1 MREEE
6 QLILQDKFRDWF
18 GDPVPADVSLPGETK
33 DLDHIPRRRRA
44 NKSAKLSDVII
55 YGFGRAILF
64 GSVVGLII
72 YILNLSFGGRYIHY
86 WHIQFLVVF
95 LAMVIGF
102 YNGLVKGLASKKSER

>member
-6 QLILQDKFRDWF
+6 HLILQDKFQKWF
-18 GDPVPADVSLPGETK
+18 GDPVPADVSLPGESEG
-33 DLDHIPRRRRA
+33 LDYIPRRWRV
-44 NKSAKLSDVII
+44 NKPVKLSDVIL

-64 GSVVGLII
+64 GSVIGLII

-86 WHIQFLVVF
+86 WHIQFLVIF

-102 YNGLVKGLASKKSER
+102 YNGLVKGIASKKRER